1 MVVFNK
7 VTDGVG
13 VNSNCGFRDEI
24 LILIMQPC
32 MWQRRQVQRS
42 KDEDCV
48 VDNRVALTST
58 PIYLICSTAL
68 T

>member
-24 LILIMQPC
+24 LILIM
-32 MWQRRQVQRS
+32 QRRQVQRS